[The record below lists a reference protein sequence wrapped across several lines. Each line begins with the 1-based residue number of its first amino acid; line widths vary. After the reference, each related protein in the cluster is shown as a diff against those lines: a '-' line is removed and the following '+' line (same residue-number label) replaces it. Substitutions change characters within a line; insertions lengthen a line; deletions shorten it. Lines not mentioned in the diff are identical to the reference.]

1 MMAEYTG
8 TERRGNG
15 GWHLSK
21 SLSVSHLF
29 TTVAIAVGFFT
40 YLTGI
45 EQETVV
51 NKMDI
56 KSLSERMNRTNAR
69 HSEQFSEIKDMLKSL
84 SVKIDNLGSR
94 RER

>member
-1 MMAEYTG
+1 VAE
-8 TERRGNG
+8 ERRD
-15 GWHLSK
+15 GWHMSK

-40 YLTGI
+40 YVTDI

-51 NKMDI
+51 NSMDI
-56 KSLSERMNRTNAR
+56 KSLSERMDRTNAR
-69 HSEQFSEIKDMLKSL
+69 HSEQFGEIKDMLKSL
-84 SVKIDNLGSR
+84 ADKIDKLGHR

>member
-1 MMAEYTG
+1 M
-8 TERRGNG
+8 
-15 GWHLSK
+15 SK

-29 TTVAIAVGFFT
+29 ATLAIAVGFFT
-40 YLTGI
+40 YVAGI

-56 KSLSERMNRTNAR
+56 KSISERMDRTNAR

-84 SVKIDNLGSR
+84 SVKIDNLSIR

>member
-1 MMAEYTG
+1 M
-8 TERRGNG
+8 
-15 GWHLSK
+15 SK

-40 YLTGI
+40 YVTDI

-51 NKMDI
+51 NSMDI
-56 KSLSERMNRTNAR
+56 KSLSARMDRTNAR
-69 HSEQFSEIKDMLKSL
+69 HSEQFSEIKEMLKSL
-84 SVKIDNLGSR
+84 ADKIDNLGHR

>member
-1 MMAEYTG
+1 MPEEPKQNG
-8 TERRGNG
+8 T
-15 GWHLSK
+15 WHMSK

-29 TTVAIAVGFFT
+29 STLAIAVGFFT
-40 YLTGI
+40 YVTDI
-45 EQETVV
+45 EQDTVV
-51 NKMDI
+51 NLMDI
-56 KSLSERMNRTNAR
+56 KSLAERMDRTDER

>member
-1 MMAEYTG
+1 M
-8 TERRGNG
+8 
-15 GWHLSK
+15 SK

-29 TTVAIAVGFFT
+29 ATLAIAIGFFT
-40 YLTGI
+40 YVTGI

-51 NKMDI
+51 NSMDI
-56 KSLSERMNRTNAR
+56 KSLSERMDRTEAR

-84 SVKIDNLGSR
+84 SVKIDNLSIR